1 VAAIAVLS
9 LVYLVLL
16 PPVFEALIGLPDL
29 AKIAIS
35 ILLIAPLGFAMGMPF
50 PLGVAAVAAGN
61 QELVPWAWGV
71 NACASVVSAVLATL
85 LAIHLGFTVVLLLAL
100 ALYLVAAV
108 VFPRPTGVTVR

>member
-1 VAAIAVLS
+1 
-9 LVYLVLL
+9 
-16 PPVFEALIGLPDL
+16 VFDALIGLPDL
-29 AKIAIS
+29 AKIAMS

-50 PLGVAAVAAGN
+50 PLGIAAVAAGN

-100 ALYLVAAV
+100 ALYLIAAA
-108 VFPRPTGVTVR
+108 VFPRAAGATVT